1 MKRSGAVKYARGSAA
16 TALLLAAVTAIF
28 YLNRKWVA
36 HRERE
41 KAPPP
46 APEGVVRQE
55 SGLTFSQGVGTQKLF
70 TVEASK
76 ATNFKKNGASLLEDV
91 KITIVGKT
99 GARRDIIHTQSCQ
112 YEKDGASIVCSGDV
126 QLDLQSAEAAER
138 TGQNPGAIRQKIHVQ
153 TRGVTFSRTTGIAQS
168 SQPVTFVF

>member
-1 MKRSGAVKYARGSAA
+1 
-16 TALLLAAVTAIF
+16 
-28 YLNRKWVA
+28 
-36 HRERE
+36 
-41 KAPPP
+41 
-46 APEGVVRQE
+46 
-55 SGLTFSQGVGTQKLF
+55 TFSQGVGTQKLF

-91 KITIVGKT
+91 KITIFGKT

-168 SQPVTFVF
+168 SQPVTFVFPSGHGEAVGVEYRSEEGGVRLLRDVSFTLTPANASPEKK

>member
-1 MKRSGAVKYARGSAA
+1 MHLHKLQTGLCGRTEEQSLNCPLFRTCCTCSRIWRKAACARALLYSPPKFCLTESMKRSEAAKYARWSAA
-16 TALLLAAVTAIF
+16 TALLLAAVTASF

-76 ATNFKKNGASLLEDV
+76 ATNFKKNGASLLE
-91 KITIVGKT
+91 
-99 GARRDIIHTQSCQ
+99 
-112 YEKDGASIVCSGDV
+112 
-126 QLDLQSAEAAER
+126 
-138 TGQNPGAIRQKIHVQ
+138 
-153 TRGVTFSRTTGIAQS
+153 
-168 SQPVTFVF
+168 